1 MRVVIV
7 AGGMGTRMRPHT
19 FSHTKA
25 LVNVAGKPVLGH
37 ILDELLQIPIEQVVF
52 ITGYLGHQIE
62 PYVKEAYPD
71 LKAAYVEQPV
81 PLGQSHAI
89 KLAAEYLVGPCI
101 VMFADTLFEA
111 DLLQLPT
118 VKHDGVAFV
127 QPVADPARFGIAV
140 PGFDGYVA
148 KLVEKPQQP
157 ESDLAVI
164 GLYYFREGEWLARAV
179 NDLIERDIKTK
190 GEFYLADAIQIMIDE
205 GAKLSTSIAE
215 VWEDTGTP
223 YALLHS
229 NRYLLRR
236 HNQHGEAPY
245 LHGSSVV
252 IPPCYI
258 HDSATLEQSIIGPY
272 ATINAGVTV
281 RGSIVRNAIINA
293 GAQLHNV
300 ALSASIVG
308 EKASVRDAYKTLN
321 VGDNSEVTAE
331 TSEEIDETFK

>member
-7 AGGMGTRMRPHT
+7 AGGIGTRMRPHT
-19 FSHTKA
+19 YSHTKA

-37 ILDELLQIPIEQVVF
+37 ILDELLQIPIEQAIF

-62 PYVKEAYPD
+62 PYVKEAYPQ

-89 KLAAEYLVGPCI
+89 KLAADYLVGPCI

-111 DLLQLPT
+111 NLKQLLT

-127 QPVADPARFGIAV
+127 QTVEDPSRFGIAV
-140 PGFDGYVA
+140 TGPDGYVT
-148 KLVEKPQQP
+148 KLVEKPQYP
-157 ESDLAVI
+157 ESNAAVI

-179 NDLIERDIKTK
+179 SELIERDIKTK

-205 GAKLSTSIAE
+205 GAKFTTSEAQ

-236 HNQHGEAPY
+236 HNKVGDTPY
-245 LHGSSVV
+245 LRGSSVV

-258 HDSATLEQSIIGPY
+258 HDSAKLENSVIGPY
-272 ATINAGVTV
+272 ATINAGASVS
-281 RGSIVRNAIINA
+281 GSIVRNSIINA

-308 EKASVRDAYKTLN
+308 EKATVSDAYRTLN
-321 VGDNSEVTAE
+321 VGDNSDVTLE
-331 TSEEIDETFK
+331 LSEEIDETFK

>member
-1 MRVVIV
+1 MRVVII

-37 ILDELLQIPIEQVVF
+37 ILDELLQIPIEQVIF
-52 ITGYLGHQIE
+52 ITGYLGYQIE
-62 PYVKEAYPD
+62 PYIKEVYPN

-81 PLGQSHAI
+81 PLGQSHAV
-89 KLAAEYLVGPCI
+89 KLAAEYLAGPCI
-101 VMFADTLFEA
+101 TMFADTLFEA
-111 DLLQLPT
+111 DLQQLT
-118 VKHDGVAFV
+118 SATHDGVMYV
-127 QPVADPARFGIAV
+127 QPVPDPSRFGIAV
-140 PGFDGYVA
+140 PGPDGYV
-148 KLVEKPQQP
+148 KKMVEKPQQP
-157 ESDLAVI
+157 ESNLAVI

-179 NDLIERDIKTK
+179 SALIERDIKTK

-205 GAKLSTSIAE
+205 GAKFTTSEAQ

-236 HNQHGEAPY
+236 HNTHGNAPY
-245 LHGSSVV
+245 LQGSSVV

-258 HDSATLEQSIIGPY
+258 HDSAKLEHSVIGPY

-281 RGSIVRNAIINA
+281 QGSIVRNSIINTN
-293 GAQLHNV
+293 AQLHNV
-300 ALSASIVG
+300 SLSASIVG
-308 EKASVRDAYKTLN
+308 DKAIVRDAYRTFN
-321 VGDNSEVTAE
+321 VGDNSEIGAE